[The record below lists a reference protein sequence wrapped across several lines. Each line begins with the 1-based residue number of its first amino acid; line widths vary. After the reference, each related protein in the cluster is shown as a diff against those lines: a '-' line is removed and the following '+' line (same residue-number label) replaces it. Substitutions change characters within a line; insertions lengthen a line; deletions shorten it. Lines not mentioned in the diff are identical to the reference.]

1 MESTSEVVLE
11 PLWDDEESVPSD
23 QPEEP
28 PVRNVL
34 PSLSVWYSRTRLRE
48 WATPENPTALLGS
61 SNPMA
66 LKDCAIPGRA
76 TAGGASDSVAAG
88 VGATV
93 GSMEGIITAGAPI
106 ALVGVSPN
114 WWSSRQGCPSTR
126 A

>member
-1 MESTSEVVLE
+1 MESAWEVVLE
-11 PLWDDEESVPSD
+11 PLWDDEESVPCD

-28 PVRNVL
+28 PVRNLL

-48 WATPENPTALLGS
+48 WATPENPTAILGS
-61 SNPMA
+61 LNPMA

-76 TAGGASDSVAAG
+76 TAGGASDKVAAG
-88 VGATV
+88 VGSAV

-114 WWSSRQGCPSTR
+114 WWPSCQGCPSTR